1 METRKKI
8 LIIDDD
14 VVVRR
19 AVVNALASE
28 RTIETAT
35 SNSAKE
41 ALQRLGNGENFDCL
55 LVDWN
60 MPGLSGLELV
70 TLLRADARYNDT
82 RMMMVTTETSI
93 ERVRTALESGADDYL
108 MKPFTKDMLIAKLAL
123 LEIDHA

>member
-70 TLLRADARYNDT
+70 TMLRADARYNDT